1 MNRRILCVDDE
12 PNVLE
17 GYRRALR
24 KDFDITIAE
33 GGAEALALIKNSEE
47 FAVIMS
53 DMRMPVMDGVQFLRY
68 VREAS
73 PNSVR
78 MMLTGNA
85 DQQTAID
92 AVNEGNI
99 FRFLNKPCSPEH
111 IANAL
116 NAGLEQYNLITAEK
130 VLLSETLNNSL
141 QVMVEILALVNPT
154 AFSRSNRVKRMARDI
169 AANMGMKKVWEVEIA
184 AMLSQIGCLTVPED
198 ILFKI
203 SRCQALDEKELRS
216 YQQHPQIG
224 HDLIARIPRMG
235 AIAQIIGNQNQRF
248 NDGVES
254 DQRTDQSDDVKL
266 GSRILKTVLDF
277 DKLLD
282 AGNLPH
288 QALKELSARIGWYDS
303 IVLESLRRL
312 VEEAVEE
319 FVEIEISVHRLK
331 PGMLLARSV
340 YSTRDVLLLS
350 EKQEI
355 TVPLIM
361 KLISLAEMGTIE
373 EIIQVSVPM
382 SKFQV
387 EGLPQ
392 LTEGVAGNMPL
403 AV

>member
-24 KDFDITIAE
+24 KDFDITIAA
-33 GGAEALALIKNSEE
+33 GGVEALALLNNGEE

-53 DMRMPVMDGVQFLRY
+53 DMRMPIMDGIQFLRR
-68 VREAS
+68 VREIA

-99 FRFLNKPCSPEH
+99 FRFLNKPCSPEN

-116 NAGLEQYNLITAEK
+116 NAGLEQHDLLTAEK
-130 VLLSETLNNSL
+130 VLLSETLNKSL
-141 QVMVEILALVNPT
+141 QVMVEILSLVNPT
-154 AFSRSNRVKRMARDI
+154 AFSRANRIKRQARNI
-169 AANMGMKKVWEVEIA
+169 AIYMGVKKVWEVEIA
-184 AMLSQIGCLTVPED
+184 AMLSQIGCLTVPEN
-198 ILFKI
+198 ILQKI
-203 SRCQALDEKELRS
+203 SNCKTLDEKELAT
-216 YQQHPQIG
+216 YQQHPHVG
-224 HDLIARIPRMG
+224 RDLIARIPRLET
-235 AIAQIIGNQNQRF
+235 IAEMIGNQNQRF
-248 NDGVES
+248 NDGVKADE
-254 DQRTDQSDDVKL
+254 RTDKSDAAKL
-266 GSRILKTVLDF
+266 GARILKAVLDF

-303 IVLESLRRL
+303 IVLEALRHL
-312 VEEAVEE
+312 VQEAAEE
-319 FVEIEISVHRLK
+319 FVEVDVNVNELK
-331 PGMLLARSV
+331 PGMLLAKPV

-355 TVPLIM
+355 TLPLIL
-361 KLISLAEMGTIE
+361 KLINLAEAETISDVLR
-373 EIIQVSVPM
+373 VSVPVGR
-382 SKFQV
+382 FQV
-387 EGLPQ
+387 EGAPS
-392 LTEGVAGNMPL
+392 EFSEVAF
-403 AV
+403 VS